1 MSPASCSLDHNQQI
15 SGPSGGGKL
24 CKCIAFTG
32 EQETAVNPIH
42 VYLYVCAYHSD
53 DAGGTRKSFH
63 LPFITSIQSLFIP
76 CPACSDFFSN
86 IYIYISLPICS
97 LQPIHLSSTDVSLQD
112 EKSQTLT
119 SHVWIEMVRE
129 ASVLRSGAGCSS
141 DDLHPLFCLVL
152 FFCFFISSSP
162 SFGSTSSSCGSPS
175 SFAAFPLC
183 KSRRPCCGF
192 RTSASRRSTSPCLCV
207 RGWRPTV

>member
-1 MSPASCSLDHNQQI
+1 MSPASCSLDQNQQI

-24 CKCIAFTG
+24 WKCTAFTG
-32 EQETAVNPIH
+32 EQETSVNPIH

-53 DAGGTRKSFH
+53 DAGRTRKSFH

-76 CPACSDFFSN
+76 CPGCSDFFF
-86 IYIYISLPICS
+86 YQCTICS

-129 ASVLRSGAGCSS
+129 AAVLRSGAGCPF
-141 DDLHPLFCLVL
+141 DDVPPLFGWC
-152 FFCFFISSSP
+152 CFFLSLLP
-162 SFGSTSSSCGSPS
+162 PVLDQRVPHVGARAVLRHFHPANPGVVGVD
-175 SFAAFPLC
+175 
-183 KSRRPCCGF
+183 SRHQHQGG
-192 RTSASRRSTSPCLCV
+192 V
-207 RGWRPTV
+207 RPTVCASEGGS